1 MDLLALEKIIKQRY
15 ESGSADSYT
24 VQLMNQGVERIGK
37 KFGEEAVEALIEGI
51 QGNKELLVSESV
63 DMLYHWLLLLRINGV
78 EISEI
83 YDYIDKKH
91 QENL

>member
-15 ESGSADSYT
+15 ESGKTDSYT

-37 KFGEEAVEALIEGI
+37 KFGEEAVEALIEGL

>member
-15 ESGSADSYT
+15 ESGKADSYT